1 MATLF
6 NTKISAT
13 YPALLKTV
21 DNLALT
27 AALKELTDGSGNQSG
42 LYLNTAGD
50 FKVTAIL
57 EWGSLKDTATG
68 VVITQFV
75 TAADGI
81 QNFDNDT
88 TIPTSAAVK
97 LYVDNNTMP
106 DLTGMVTSVGAVTTV
121 VTNANLTGEVTSVGN
136 ATTVL
141 NSAVIGKV
149 LTGFSSAAGVVA
161 ATDSILEAVEKID
174 GNEAANLA
182 LINTNTTNITANATA
197 ITNEVANRTSADTT
211 LQGNIDAEATTRA
224 AADTTLQA
232 NINAEAATR
241 LADDNTLQ
249 GNIDTNTASISSN
262 DTDIATNT
270 SSISTINST
279 AEFLVNKGV
288 ANGYVPLDSG
298 GKILETYLPA
308 SIIGQLSYQGTWN
321 ANTNTPTLPT
331 ATTVQGDY
339 YIVDVAGTYNSIDFN
354 VGDWVISN
362 GVEWQK
368 VDNTDAVTT
377 VFGRLGNVVAVEAD
391 YSSFYPTLTGLD
403 ALITANSSVT
413 ANTAKVG
420 ITTGQANAISA
431 NTLKVGYTEAL
442 VSANASVVANTAKVG
457 ITTGQASEITANT
470 AKTGITSAQA
480 SEITANTAKVGITT
494 GQANAIVVNT
504 SKVGITTTQ
513 ASDITANNAKV
524 SNIVQ
529 TSVTGNA
536 GTVTNGVYTTGTQ
549 TIGGVKTFSSQPKAP
564 TPATSND
571 STSVATTAYVKNQGY
586 TNNTGT
592 TTASNTQTFT
602 NKSGSNLQWTNDA
615 GYLTST
621 PGGDITGVTAGDGL
635 SGGGTSGTVTLTN
648 IDKGSSQNIF
658 KNIDVSGQS
667 SLVADSNNDTL
678 TFVGAG
684 GMTIT
689 TNAATDTIT
698 FNPNDDNTNN
708 YVDGGTYSSGTLTLS
723 RSGLSDV
730 AVTGFPTNNSQLT
743 NGAGYVTTS
752 GNTIIGTD
760 SNIVTSGA
768 TVIDDIFMTD
778 GVITSHTVRTL
789 TLAELGYTGATNANY
804 ITNNNQLTN
813 GEGYVTSSG
822 VTAIGVTSPVTSS
835 GGTTPTIGVTTSA
848 VNASSSDLA
857 TGAQIQTAINT
868 ATTGVLTYKGTWNA
882 NTNTPT
888 LTSGSGTAG
897 EYYIVSVAG
906 STNLDG
912 ITDWALGDWAVFS
925 DLATD
930 AWQKIDNSQVGSVT
944 GTGVN
949 NRLAIWDGT
958 SAIDSDSGIYTSGS
972 VIYSDGGN
980 ATEWNSHTSNTGTI
994 TEVTVGTGLSGGG
1007 TSGSINLVNTAPN
1020 IVQTS
1025 VTGNAGT
1032 VTNGV
1037 YTNTVQSLITNNT
1050 AVLAN
1055 TAKVS
1060 NIVQT
1065 SVTGNAGSVT
1075 NGVYTTTV
1083 QSLITNNSA
1092 VLANTAKVSN
1102 IVQTSVSGN
1111 AGTVTNGV
1119 YTTGT
1124 QTIGGAKTFST
1135 TPVVGTLATANDSTS
1150 AASTAWVKNQGYLT
1164 STPGGDITG
1173 VTAGTGLTGGG
1184 TSGTVT
1190 LDIDSTV
1197 ATLSGTQTFTNK
1209 SGDISQWTN
1218 DAGYLTSA
1226 GDITGVLAGTNLTGG
1241 GTTGTVTLNMAAGGV
1256 GAGTYGSTSN
1266 GTKVDEITVDAYGRV
1281 TSITTGATGSSDLAI
1296 GTTASTAMAGNTT
1309 TISSAQASAI
1319 TANTDKVGIT
1329 SGQASAITANT
1340 AKTGI
1345 TSGQASAITA
1355 NTAKVGITSGQA
1367 SAITANTAKTGITSG
1382 QASAITANTAKT
1394 GITSSQASAIT
1405 ANTSKVGITSSQAS
1419 AITANTAKVSNIVQ
1433 TTITGNAGSATTL
1446 ETARTIAGVSFDGS
1460 ANISL
1465 NNTNITNGA
1474 GYTTNTGTTTPS
1486 NTQTFTNKSGNISQ
1500 WTNDAGYLTSAGDI
1514 TNVNAGAGLSG
1525 GGGSGSV
1532 TLALDLGELAVG
1544 GTLVATDYLISENG
1558 GVDSRQLISSIPLSI
1573 FSNNS
1578 GWTSNTGTTTAS
1590 NTQTFTNKSGNI
1602 SQWTNNSGF
1611 TTNTGTTT
1619 ASNSQTFTNKG
1630 GNISQWTNDS
1640 GYVTSSGGSMSSWI
1654 LKEGNGTE
1662 TATVTNGETVTFAQ
1676 GTGIQSELTST
1687 SGGGTLTIT
1696 NTAPN
1701 IVQTSVTGN
1710 AGTVTNGVY
1719 TNTVQSLITNNS
1731 AVLANTAKTSN
1742 IVQTTISGNAGSAT
1756 KLLTAR
1762 TIAGVSF
1769 NGTANISL
1777 NNNAITNGAGYITSY
1792 VDTTYE
1798 AGTGLTLVGTEF
1810 RNTIINNNQLTNGAG
1825 YTSNTGTVTSVA
1837 QTHGGNAFTV
1847 GGSPVTSSGIL
1858 AVTMAGTSSQYVDG
1872 AGNLATFPS
1881 IPQGDI
1887 TGVTAG
1893 TNLTGG
1899 GTSGSVTLNMATG
1912 GAGAATYG
1920 NTGNAT
1926 KIDTITLDAYGRVT
1940 AVATG
1945 ATGMVNEVNSG
1956 NTSTLSSSGTTIKTL
1971 TPVTAAVSSGSSAL
1985 ATGAQI
1991 QTAIDS
1997 ATTGVLT
2004 YQGTWNA
2011 STNSP
2016 TLTSGSGTAGYYYIV
2031 SVAGSTN
2038 LDGETDWA
2046 VGDWAVFSDLATD
2059 AWQKIDNTQVG
2070 NVTGSGS
2077 DGRVAF
2083 WNGTSNVTSD
2093 TGLTF
2098 NGSSNA
2104 LTVGGAVAW
2113 SGGGSGESNSAYD
2126 NMITGFSDSG
2136 TSTKTLTLTQQDGG
2150 TLTTSFSIPQGDIT
2164 GITAGTGIS
2173 GGGTSGTVTITNSA
2187 PNIVQTTVSGN
2198 AGTVTNGVYT
2208 TGTQTITGTKT
2219 INTLIIGTSAKI
2231 QFQNNDFI
2239 RYDDAAN
2246 RWHFDV
2252 DGGSSNGS
2260 LQAGTFVGALT
2271 GNAGSATVLQTART
2285 IAGVS
2290 FNGSANISL
2299 NNNAITNGAGYT
2311 TSVGDIT
2318 NVTAGSGMT
2327 GGGTSGSVTLN
2338 VIGGDGITA
2347 NADNIVVDSTVVRT
2361 TGTQSIAGTKTFSGV
2376 GVFTNSGGI
2385 QTTRIDTQNGQQLVL
2400 NAGESSSVA
2409 TGQTDE
2415 LVYLNAESGLQI
2427 NSSPDNWSSGW
2438 AGRKTT
2444 TINDSSGNSTFAND
2458 ITVSGG
2464 DILLGGT
2471 GRIQG
2476 IDTVSSGTD
2485 AANKDYVDTAVAGV
2499 PVGDIT
2505 GVTAGS
2511 GLSGG
2516 GTSGTVTLVNTSP
2529 NIVQTTVTG
2538 NAGTA
2543 TALQTARTIAGVSFD
2558 GTSNISLNN
2567 NAISNGAGYTS
2578 NTGTTTASNSQTF
2591 TNKGGNI
2598 SQWTNNS
2605 GYTTNVGDITAV
2617 TAGSGLTGGGSSGGV
2632 TVNVDYAGTGNLVDA
2647 AGAGTTIGTAD
2658 KILYE
2663 DASDSTVKEIAI
2675 SSLVALTPQGD
2686 ITGITVGTGLS
2697 GGGTSG
2703 TVNLVNTAPNI
2714 VQTTVSGNAG
2724 SATVLQTARTI
2735 AGVSFNGSANISLN
2749 NSNITN
2755 GAGYTTATG
2764 TMSSWTIKEGN
2775 GTESTSVTNGETL
2788 TLAQGNGITSEM
2800 TSTSSG
2806 GTITITNTKPNI
2818 VQTTVTG
2825 NAGTA
2830 TTLQTARTIAGVSF
2844 NGSANISLNNNAIT
2858 NGAGYITS
2866 ASLPTVNNSTVTVST
2881 GTGLDG
2887 GTSFTLNQSSAKTIS
2902 LSLDLNELGVS
2913 GTLVG
2918 TDNLVVVD
2926 GTSSRKTQISTIPL
2940 SIFNNNSG
2948 WTSNTGTTT
2957 ASNSQTFTNKGGN
2970 ISQWTNNSGYTTNT
2984 GDITAVNVGT
2994 GLSGGGTSGSVTIV
3008 NTAPNIVQTTVTG
3021 SSGSCTG
3028 NAATVTN
3035 GAYTN
3040 VANNFTTTQ
3049 KITESEPKLQLKSSS
3064 SPSLQAGIMT
3074 QVGGQLLGFG
3084 TNYSQIGSRDNSK
3097 VGGFFRIDTRTG
3109 YESQFFTVQRIPAS
3123 GSEAIIFK
3131 LSSGGDVIANGN
3143 ITAYSDERLKSDI
3156 KTIDNAMDKVN
3167 ALRGVT
3173 FTKDGE
3179 RGLGVVAQEVEKVLP
3194 EVVIDGDYKSVA
3206 YGNMV
3211 GVLIEAMKEQN
3222 AKIERLE
3229 GLVEL
3234 MLKDK

>member
-1 MATLF
+1 
-6 NTKISAT
+6 
-13 YPALLKTV
+13 
-21 DNLALT
+21 
-27 AALKELTDGSGNQSG
+27 
-42 LYLNTAGD
+42 
-50 FKVTAIL
+50 
-57 EWGSLKDTATG
+57 
-68 VVITQFV
+68 
-75 TAADGI
+75 
-81 QNFDNDT
+81 
-88 TIPTSAAVK
+88 
-97 LYVDNNTMP
+97 
-106 DLTGMVTSVGAVTTV
+106 
-121 VTNANLTGEVTSVGN
+121 
-136 ATTVL
+136 
-141 NSAVIGKV
+141 
-149 LTGFSSAAGVVA
+149 
-161 ATDSILEAVEKID
+161 
-174 GNEAANLA
+174 
-182 LINTNTTNITANATA
+182 
-197 ITNEVANRTSADTT
+197 
-211 LQGNIDAEATTRA
+211 
-224 AADTTLQA
+224 
-232 NINAEAATR
+232 
-241 LADDNTLQ
+241 
-249 GNIDTNTASISSN
+249 
-262 DTDIATNT
+262 
-270 SSISTINST
+270 
-279 AEFLVNKGV
+279 
-288 ANGYVPLDSG
+288 
-298 GKILETYLPA
+298 
-308 SIIGQLSYQGTWN
+308 
-321 ANTNTPTLPT
+321 
-331 ATTVQGDY
+331 
-339 YIVDVAGTYNSIDFN
+339 
-354 VGDWVISN
+354 
-362 GVEWQK
+362 
-368 VDNTDAVTT
+368 
-377 VFGRLGNVVAVEAD
+377 VVAVEAD

-413 ANTAKVG
+413 
-420 ITTGQANAISA
+420 
-431 NTLKVGYTEAL
+431 
-442 VSANASVVANTAKVG
+442 ANTAKVG

-494 GQANAIVVNT
+494 SQADAIVVNT
-504 SKVGITTTQ
+504 SKVGITPTQ

-602 NKSGSNLQWTNDA
+602 NKSGNISQWTNDA

-658 KNIDVSGQS
+658 KNIAVSGQS
-667 SLVADSNNDTL
+667 SVVADSNNDTL

-708 YVDGGTYSSGTLTLS
+708 YVDGGTYASGTLTLS
-723 RSGLSDV
+723 RSGLGDV

-789 TLAELGYTGATNANY
+789 TLANLGYTGATNANY

-888 LTSGSGTAG
+888 LTSGSGTTG

-930 AWQKIDNSQVGSVT
+930 AWQKIDNSAVGNVT

-958 SAIDSDSGIYTSGS
+958 GAIDSDAGIYTSGS

-1065 SVTGNAGSVT
+1065 SVTGNAGTVT

-1102 IVQTSVSGN
+1102 IVQTTVSGN

-1135 TPVVGTLATANDSTS
+1135 TPVVGTVATANDSTS

-1173 VTAGTGLTGGG
+1173 VTAGTGLSGGG

-1329 SGQASAITANT
+1329 SSQASAITANT

-1345 TSGQASAITA
+1345 TSSQASAITA

-1382 QASAITANTAKT
+1382 QASAITANTAKI

-1419 AITANTAKVSNIVQ
+1419 EITANTAKVSNIVQ

-1465 NNTNITNGA
+1465 NNSNITNGA

-1514 TNVNAGAGLSG
+1514 TGVTAGTGLSG
-1525 GGGSGSV
+1525 GGTTGNV
-1532 TLALDLGELAVG
+1532 TLTLDLGELAVG

-1573 FSNNS
+1573 FNNNS

-1662 TATVTNGETVTFAQ
+1662 TATVTDGETVTFAQ

-1701 IVQTSVTGN
+1701 IVQT
-1710 AGTVTNGVY
+1710 TV
-1719 TNTVQSLITNNS
+1719 
-1731 AVLANTAKTSN
+1731 
-1742 IVQTTISGNAGSAT
+1742 SGNAGSAT
-1756 KLLTAR
+1756 VLQTAR

-1769 NGTANISL
+1769 NGSANISL
-1777 NNNAITNGAGYITSY
+1777 NNNAITNGAGY
-1792 VDTTYE
+1792 TT
-1798 AGTGLTLVGTEF
+1798 
-1810 RNTIINNNQLTNGAG
+1810 
-1825 YTSNTGTVTSVA
+1825 NTGTVTSIS
-1837 QTHGGNAFTV
+1837 T
-1847 GGSPVTSSGIL
+1847 
-1858 AVTMAGTSSQYVDG
+1858 G
-1872 AGNLATFPS
+1872 AGLDGSFTTSGTITLDLSELTDMTAAMTATDEFIVLDSGAERRKAAGEIGNS
-1881 IPQGDI
+1881 IFNNTAGYTTNTGTTTASNSQTFTNKSGNISQWTNNSGYTTNVGDI

-1920 NTGNAT
+1920 STSNSN
-1926 KIDTITLDAYGRVT
+1926 KIDQITLDAYGRVT

-1945 ATGMVNEVNSG
+1945 ATGQVNTVQDDGGSTINVSG
-1956 NTSTLSSSGTTIKTL
+1956 SATSRTVSAL
-1971 TPVTAAVSSGSSAL
+1971 TAAVSSGSSAL

-2016 TLTSGSGTAGYYYIV
+2016 SLSSGSGTPGYYYIV

-2038 LDGETDWA
+2038 LDGITDWA

-2070 NVTGSGS
+2070 NVTGSGATN
-2077 DGRVAF
+2077 RLAI
-2083 WNGTSNVTSD
+2083 WNGTSAIDSDSDFYVDADTLFTDNLEASGNVS
-2093 TGLTF
+2093 
-2098 NGSSNA
+2098 
-2104 LTVGGAVAW
+2104 W
-2113 SGGGSGESNSAYD
+2113 SGGSSQESNSAYD

-2198 AGTVTNGVYT
+2198 AGTA
-2208 TGTQTITGTKT
+2208 TK
-2219 INTLIIGTSAKI
+2219 
-2231 QFQNNDFI
+2231 
-2239 RYDDAAN
+2239 
-2246 RWHFDV
+2246 
-2252 DGGSSNGS
+2252 
-2260 LQAGTFVGALT
+2260 
-2271 GNAGSATVLQTART
+2271 LQTART

-2290 FNGSANISL
+2290 FDGSANISL

-2311 TSVGDIT
+2311 TNVGDIT
-2318 NVTAGSGMT
+2318 NVTAGT
-2327 GGGTSGSVTLN
+2327 NLNGGGASGSVTLN
-2338 VIGGDGITA
+2338 LDSAIELTSVAIG
-2347 NADNIVVDSTVVRT
+2347 STVT
-2361 TGTQSIAGTKTFSGV
+2361 LSESGDRPDLLYI
-2376 GVFTNSGGI
+2376 NSSTSTWG
-2385 QTTRIDTQNGQQLVL
+2385 
-2400 NAGESSSVA
+2400 
-2409 TGQTDE
+2409 
-2415 LVYLNAESGLQI
+2415 GLQI
-2427 NSSPDNWSSGW
+2427 GNTSDEFLFSLMGDGTQGGIYDDQNSDWILQWTENAGVQLRYDGGTRLVTTNGGVSVTGSITTSG
-2438 AGRKTT
+2438 
-2444 TINDSSGNSTFAND
+2444 D

-2464 DILLGGT
+2464 DIVLGGT

-2476 IDTVSSGTD
+2476 IDTVSAGSD
-2485 AANKDYVDTAVAGV
+2485 AASKDYVDTAVAGV

-2516 GTSGTVTLVNTSP
+2516 GTSGTVTLVNTAP

-2567 NAISNGAGYTS
+2567 NAISNGAGYTT

-2617 TAGSGLTGGGSSGGV
+2617 TAGTGLTGGGTSGGV
-2632 TVNVDYAGTGNLVDA
+2632 TVNVDYAGSGNLVDG
-2647 AGAGTTIGTAD
+2647 AGAGSTITTLD

-2663 DASDSTVKEIAI
+2663 DNTDTTVKEIAI
-2675 SSLVALTPQGD
+2675 SSLVALAPQGD

-2818 VQTTVTG
+2818 VQTTVSG

-2866 ASLPTVNNSTVTVST
+2866 ASLPTVNNSTVTVNT

-2887 GTSFTLNQSSAKTIS
+2887 ATSFTLNQSSAKTIS
-2902 LSLDLNELGVS
+2902 LSLDLNELSVS

-2926 GTSSRKTQISTIPL
+2926 GSSSRKTQISTIPL

-2984 GDITAVNVGT
+2984 GDITAVNTGT

-3049 KITESEPKLQLKSSS
+3049 KITESEPKLRLKSSS

-3084 TNYSQIGSRDNSK
+3084 TNYSQIGSRDSSK

-3123 GSEAIIFK
+3123 GSETIIFK
-3131 LSSGGDVIANGN
+3131 LSSTGDVIASGN
-3143 ITAYSDERLKSDI
+3143 VTAYSDERLKSDI